1 MGAVFIYALNNN
13 LIKLEPLNL
22 FLQKDLIPF
31 INRVFQELIIPLP
44 INPWITL
51 LIGAA
56 GGQAIN
62 HTIIQQREKKKEW
75 RDSKNKFY
83 WPLYVAITQM
93 FETSTAYRPDTLKKH
108 ISRLDQN
115 KAIFEILDK
124 NIEYANADI
133 LVSYYELKRIQL
145 YEDVSD
151 DGWREELKL
160 FFKVLKYFYIYS
172 LEKKEIRLDDT
183 FFKSRILLFG
193 MWQLASALE
202 LDDIDGAMGLN
213 HLIDKDKL
221 SVLYE
226 INNLEKA
233 LNYPK
238 DKQKKFLVKLL
249 KETVIDLHFEDVY
262 SRYFT
267 PGEPWDNPSEIYL
280 IGLRREIIEGVADES
295 MPIYH
300 RESLRLELLEK
311 IYNDL
316 FYTRE
321 DQHIYTQNKYD
332 NLFLEKKEAYEY
344 LKDKKYIELIR
355 EESIE
360 QEEPIIKVKLTAAGM
375 EKVEELHHELF
386 ESK

>member
-1 MGAVFIYALNNN
+1 MQEDV
-13 LIKLEPLNL
+13 
-22 FLQKDLIPF
+22 IPV
-31 INRVFQELIIPLP
+31 INKVFQEWIILLP

-56 GGQAIN
+56 GGQIIN

-75 RDSKNKFY
+75 RDSKYKFY
-83 WPLYVAITQM
+83 WPLYVAINQM
-93 FETSTAYRPDTLKKH
+93 FETTTAYRPDRLKKS

-115 KAIFEILDK
+115 KAIFEIFDK

-133 LVSYYELKRIQL
+133 LVSYYEFEKIRL
-145 YEDVSD
+145 YEDVSN

-160 FFKVLKYFYIYS
+160 YFKVLKYFYIYS
-172 LEKKEIRLDDT
+172 LEKKEIKLDDT
-183 FFKSRILLFG
+183 FFKSSIIFFG
-193 MWQLASALE
+193 MWQLALVLE
-202 LDDIDGAMGLN
+202 LDDIDGAMGSN
-213 HLIDKDKL
+213 RLIDKDKL
-221 SVLYE
+221 SVLYS
-226 INNLEKA
+226 INDLEKA
-233 LNYPK
+233 LSYSKN
-238 DKQKKFLVKLL
+238 KKKEFLVKLL
-249 KETVIDLHFEDVY
+249 KDTVKESHFEEVY

-280 IGLRREIIEGVADES
+280 ISLRREIIEGVADGK

-300 RESLRLELLEK
+300 RESLRIELLEK

-321 DQHIYTQNKYD
+321 NQHIYKQNEYN

-344 LKDKKYIELIR
+344 LKDKNYIQLIR
-355 EESIE
+355 EESLE
-360 QEEPIIKVKLTAAGM
+360 HKETVIKFKITAAGM
-375 EKVEELHHELF
+375 EKIEELHHELF